1 MPCAVCRTSG
11 WNWTPKKPRSRSSMP
26 ATGVTSVLA
35 VTVNPDGA
43 LLTKSRWDIHTACSC
58 GSPANSMPGDV
69 TATVA
74 PPYSATSEFSTVPPR
89 ACAITWWP

>member
-1 MPCAVCRTSG
+1 MKLLAATVLLAALVPSVPSGPTLRRAVE
-11 WNWTPKKPRSRSSMP
+11 
-26 ATGVTSVLA
+26 
-35 VTVNPDGA
+35 
-43 LLTKSRWDIHTACSC
+43 H
-58 GSPANSMPGDV
+58 ANSMPGDV

>member
-1 MPCAVCRTSG
+1 MCGVQDLGVELDAEEAALQVLHA
-11 WNWTPKKPRSRSSMP
+11 